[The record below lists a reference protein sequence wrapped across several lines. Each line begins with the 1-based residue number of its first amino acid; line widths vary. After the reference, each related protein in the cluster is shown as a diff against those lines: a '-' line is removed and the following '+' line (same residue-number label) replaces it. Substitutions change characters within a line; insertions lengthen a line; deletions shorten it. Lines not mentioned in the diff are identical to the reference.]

1 MRTAVARRGS
11 PSAHLETPTMQSG
24 TRVATAAPPSPP
36 DADRP
41 HRRDR
46 VRTGVNIAIGVLLA
60 YLVLFPLGMLIY
72 SSLKDSELKLPFQI
86 PGFTLGN
93 FTKIFSSPRVLEVA
107 LNSLIFVT
115 GTVVV
120 ALVISVGLAYLFER
134 TDLPG
139 RRFLAPSTL
148 APMAVPA
155 TVMAVAWVLAANPA
169 NGPLAILIRRVS
181 GLSVDIYSLP
191 GMILVAGIFGVPS
204 MYLMLAPT
212 FARLNLEFEEAA
224 ATSGAGW
231 LTRTR
236 KVVLPLTLPG
246 MSAAAMLLAVIALE
260 EFAIPSILGTPD
272 QIFVFSSLVQAAL
285 QPPSGLSDYGRASAY
300 GVLLVLLSLVMIAVY
315 RRQTRESHRFR
326 VVGGKGYRSS
336 PVRLGR
342 WRYPVMTIVLLYV
355 LVAIVIPIL
364 TLVWTSLTPY
374 LQPISLDSLSGLSFA
389 NYGAIFANPSL
400 THAIVNTLVISLVTA
415 TLTAGLGLWLALA
428 SARGGRAGR
437 ALFDLS
443 FLVFAVPSVVLGVAV
458 LFLYLFL
465 PIPVYGTIWIIVIA
479 LTTRY
484 VPRASRMIQTSLLQL
499 DGGLEEVGR
508 VSGARRGTVLRRV
521 VLPLAAPAVTR
532 TWLWVFANALGEL
545 PIALLLSSSDNR
557 TVVVLLWDMIGESA
571 NYPEASALAVLLLA
585 LSAGSVWW
593 VNRRGFQ
600 QHM

>member
-1 MRTAVARRGS
+1 
-11 PSAHLETPTMQSG
+11 MQSA
-24 TRVATAAPPSPP
+24 TRAAPAAPPRPP
-36 DADRP
+36 AEPARP
-41 HRRDR
+41 RRRGR
-46 VRTGVNIAIGVLLA
+46 VRTGVNIAIGLFLA
-60 YLVLFPLGMLIY
+60 YLVVFPLGMLVY
-72 SSLKDSELKLPFQI
+72 SSLKSAELKLPFDI
-86 PGFTLGN
+86 PGFTFDN
-93 FTKIFSSPRVLEVA
+93 FVKIFSSSRVLEVA
-107 LNSLIFVT
+107 LNSAIFVV
-115 GTVVV
+115 GTVAV
-120 ALVISVGLAYLFER
+120 ALVISVSLAYLFER

-139 RRFLAPSTL
+139 RRVLAPSAL
-148 APMAVPA
+148 APMGVPA

-169 NGPLAILIRRVS
+169 NGPLALLVERVF
-181 GLSVDIYSLP
+181 GISVTIYSLP

-236 KVVLPLTLPG
+236 KIVLPLTLPG

-260 EFAIPSILGTPD
+260 EFAIPSILGTPH

-285 QPPSGLSDYGRASAY
+285 QPPSGMSDYGLASAY
-300 GVLLVLLSLVMIAVY
+300 GVLLVLLSLVMIAIY
-315 RRQTRESHRFR
+315 RRQTRESHRFK
-326 VVGGKGYRSS
+326 VVSGKGYRSA

-342 WRYPVMTIVLLYV
+342 WRYPAAAIVALYV
-355 LVAIVIPIL
+355 LVAIVVPIL
-364 TLVWTSLTPY
+364 TLVWTSLTPF
-374 LQPISLDSLSGLSFA
+374 LQPISLHSLGSLGLA
-389 NYGAIFANPSL
+389 NYGTIFTDPNL
-400 THAIVNTLVISLVTA
+400 THAVVNTLVISLVTA
-415 TLTAGLGLWLALA
+415 TLTAGFGLWLALA
-428 SARGGRAGR
+428 SERGGRAGR

-484 VPRASRMIQTSLLQL
+484 IPRASRMLQTSLLQL

-508 VSGARRGTVLRRV
+508 VSGARHGTVLRRV
-521 VLPLAAPAVTR
+521 VLPLVAPSVTR

-545 PIALLLSSSDNR
+545 PIALLLSNSDNR

-585 LSAGSVWW
+585 VSAGSVWW

-600 QHM
+600 QHI

>member
-1 MRTAVARRGS
+1 
-11 PSAHLETPTMQSG
+11 MQSV
-24 TRVATAAPPSPP
+24 TRVAPAAPPRRP
-36 DADRP
+36 DEARP

-46 VRTGVNIAIGVLLA
+46 VLTAVNIAIGVLLA

-86 PGFTLGN
+86 PGFTIGN

-107 LNSLIFVT
+107 VNSLVFVV
-115 GTVVV
+115 GTVAL
-120 ALVISVGLAYLFER
+120 ALVISVSLAYLFER
-134 TDLPG
+134 TDIPG
-139 RRFLAPSTL
+139 RRFLAPSAL

-169 NGPLAILIRRVS
+169 NGPVALLVRRVF

-191 GMILVAGIFGVPS
+191 GMILVAGIFGVPG
-204 MYLMLAPT
+204 MYLMLAPA
-212 FARLNLEFEEAA
+212 FARLNVEFEEAA
-224 ATSGAGW
+224 AASGAGW
-231 LTRTR
+231 FTRTR
-236 KVVLPLTLPG
+236 KVVLPLTLPA

-300 GVLLVLLSLVMIAVY
+300 GVLLVLLSLVLIAVY
-315 RRQTRESHRFR
+315 RRQTRESHRFQ
-326 VVGGKGYRSS
+326 VVSGKGYRVT

-342 WRYPVMTIVLLYV
+342 WRVPVAAAVTLYV

-364 TLVWTSLTPY
+364 TLVWTSLTPF
-374 LQPISLDSLSGLSFA
+374 LQPINLHSLGDLGFG
-389 NYGAIFANPSL
+389 NYGAIFSNPSL
-400 THAIVNTLVISLVTA
+400 THAVVNTLVISLVTA

-428 SARGGRAGR
+428 STRGGRVGR
-437 ALFDLS
+437 ALFDLT

-484 VPRASRMIQTSLLQL
+484 APRASRMIQTALLQL

-521 VLPLAAPAVTR
+521 VLPLAAPSVTR

-593 VNRRGFQ
+593 VNRRGSQ

>member
-1 MRTAVARRGS
+1 
-11 PSAHLETPTMQSG
+11 MQSA
-24 TRVATAAPPSPP
+24 TRVAPPAPPPP
-36 DADRP
+36 EEVPRP

-46 VRTGVNIAIGVLLA
+46 VLTAVNIAIGVLLA
-60 YLVLFPLGMLIY
+60 YLVLFPLGMLVY

-86 PGFTLGN
+86 PGFTLAN
-93 FTKIFSSPRVLEVA
+93 FEKIFSSPRVLQVA
-107 LNSLIFVT
+107 VNSAIFVV
-115 GTVVV
+115 GTVAF
-120 ALVISVGLAYLFER
+120 ALVVSVSLAYLFER
-134 TDLPG
+134 TDIPG

-169 NGPLAILIRRVS
+169 NGPIAILVRRVF

-191 GMILVAGIFGVPS
+191 GMILVAGIFGVPG
-204 MYLMLAPT
+204 MYLMLAPA
-212 FARLNLEFEEAA
+212 FARLNVEFEEAA

-231 LTRTR
+231 FTRTR
-236 KVVLPLTLPG
+236 KVVLPLTLPA

-285 QPPSGLSDYGRASAY
+285 QPPSGQSDYGRASAY

-326 VVGGKGYRSS
+326 VVSGKGYRTTR
-336 PVRLGR
+336 VKLGR
-342 WRYPVMTIVLLYV
+342 WRLPVAGLVGLYV
-355 LVAIVIPIL
+355 LIAIVIPIL
-364 TLVWTSLTPY
+364 SLIWTSLTPF
-374 LQPISLDSLSGLSFA
+374 LQPISLKNLGDLGFG
-389 NYGAIFANPSL
+389 NYGAIFTNPSL
-400 THAIVNTLVISLVTA
+400 THAVVNTLVISLVTA
-415 TLTAGLGLWLALA
+415 TLTAGFGLWLALA
-428 SARGGRAGR
+428 ATRGGRAGQ

-484 VPRASRMIQTSLLQL
+484 IPRASRMIQTALLQL

-508 VSGARRGTVLRRV
+508 VSGARRGTVLRRI

-557 TVVVLLWDMIGESA
+557 TIVVLLWDMIGESA

-600 QHM
+600 QHI

>member
-1 MRTAVARRGS
+1 
-11 PSAHLETPTMQSG
+11 MQSA
-24 TRVATAAPPSPP
+24 TRAAPAAPPRPP
-36 DADRP
+36 AEPARP
-41 HRRDR
+41 RRRGR
-46 VRTGVNIAIGVLLA
+46 VRTGLNIAIGLFLA
-60 YLVLFPLGMLIY
+60 YLVVFPLGMLIY
-72 SSLKDSELKLPFQI
+72 SSLKSAELKLPFDI
-86 PGFTLGN
+86 PGFTLDN
-93 FTKIFSSPRVLEVA
+93 FVKIFSSPRVLEVA
-107 LNSLIFVT
+107 LNSAIFVV
-115 GTVVV
+115 GTVAV
-120 ALVISVGLAYLFER
+120 ALVISVSLAYLFER

-139 RRFLAPSTL
+139 RRVLAPSAL
-148 APMAVPA
+148 APMGVPA

-169 NGPLAILIRRVS
+169 NGPLALLVERVF
-181 GLSVDIYSLP
+181 GISVTIYSLP

-236 KVVLPLTLPG
+236 KIVLPLTLPG

-260 EFAIPSILGTPD
+260 EFAIPSILGTPH

-285 QPPSGLSDYGRASAY
+285 QPPSGMSDYGLASAY
-300 GVLLVLLSLVMIAVY
+300 GVLLVLLSLVMIALY
-315 RRQTRESHRFR
+315 RRQTRESHRFK
-326 VVGGKGYRSS
+326 VVSGKGYRSA

-342 WRYPVMTIVLLYV
+342 WRYPAAAIVTLYV
-355 LVAIVIPIL
+355 LVAIVVPIL
-364 TLVWTSLTPY
+364 TLVWTSLTPF
-374 LQPISLDSLSGLSFA
+374 LQPISLHSLGSLGFA
-389 NYGAIFANPSL
+389 NYGTIFTDPNL
-400 THAIVNTLVISLVTA
+400 THAVVNTLVISLVTA
-415 TLTAGLGLWLALA
+415 TLTAGFGLWLALA
-428 SARGGRAGR
+428 SERGGRAGR

-484 VPRASRMIQTSLLQL
+484 IPRASRMLQTSLLQL

-508 VSGARRGTVLRRV
+508 VSGARHGTVLRRV
-521 VLPLAAPAVTR
+521 VLPLVAPSVTR

-545 PIALLLSSSDNR
+545 PIALLLSNSDNR

-585 LSAGSVWW
+585 VSAGSVWW

-600 QHM
+600 QHI

>member
-1 MRTAVARRGS
+1 
-11 PSAHLETPTMQSG
+11 MQSG
-24 TRVATAAPPSPP
+24 TRVAPAAPPRPP
-36 DADRP
+36 DDSVRP
-41 HRRDR
+41 PRRDR
-46 VRTGVNIAIGVLLA
+46 VLTAVNIAIGVLLA
-60 YLVLFPLGMLIY
+60 YLVLFPLGMLVY

-93 FTKIFSSPRVLEVA
+93 FGKVFSSPRVLEVA
-107 LNSLIFVT
+107 VNSLIFVV
-115 GTVVV
+115 GTV
-120 ALVISVGLAYLFER
+120 ALALIVSVSLAYLFER

-169 NGPLAILIRRVS
+169 NGPLAILARRVF
-181 GLSVDIYSLP
+181 GLPVDIYSLP

-204 MYLMLAPT
+204 MYLMVAPA

-236 KVVLPLTLPG
+236 KVVLPLTVPA
-246 MSAAAMLLAVIALE
+246 MSAAAMLLAVVALE

-285 QPPSGLSDYGRASAY
+285 QPPSGLADYGRASAY

-326 VVGGKGYRSS
+326 VVSGKGYRAT

-342 WRYPVMTIVLLYV
+342 WRIPAAVLVTLYV

-364 TLVWTSLTPY
+364 TLAWTSLTPF
-374 LQPISLDSLSGLSFA
+374 LQPVSLGNLGDLGFG
-389 NYGAIFANPSL
+389 NYAAIFDDPSL

-415 TLTAGLGLWLALA
+415 TLTAGFGLWLALA

-437 ALFDLS
+437 TLFDLS

-484 VPRASRMIQTSLLQL
+484 IPRASRMTQTALLQL

-508 VSGARRGTVLRRV
+508 VSGARRAVVLRRI
-521 VLPLAAPAVTR
+521 VLPLIAPSVTR

-585 LSAGSVWW
+585 VSAGAVWW
-593 VNRRGFQ
+593 VNRRGYQ
-600 QHM
+600 QHI

>member
-1 MRTAVARRGS
+1 
-11 PSAHLETPTMQSG
+11 MQSV
-24 TRVATAAPPSPP
+24 TQQLSPGV
-36 DADRP
+36 RP
-41 HRRDR
+41 KRRDR
-46 VRTGVNIAIGVLLA
+46 VLVGVNIAIGVILA

-72 SSLKDSELKLPFQI
+72 SSLKDSELKLPFEI

-93 FTKIFSSPRVLEVA
+93 FTNILTSHRLAEVA
-107 LNSLIFVT
+107 LNSLIFVL
-115 GTVVV
+115 GTVAV
-120 ALVISVGLAYLFER
+120 ALVISVSLAYLFER
-134 TDLPG
+134 TDIPG

-155 TVMAVAWVLAANPA
+155 TVMAVAWVLTANPA
-169 NGPLAILIRRVS
+169 NGPLAILVERVF
-181 GLSVDIYSLP
+181 GFTVDIYSLP
-191 GMILVAGIFGVPS
+191 GMILVAGIFGVPG
-204 MYLMLAPT
+204 MYIMLAPT

-236 KVVLPLTLPG
+236 KVVLPLTLPAIT
-246 MSAAAMLLAVIALE
+246 AASMMLVVIALE
-260 EFAIPSILGTPD
+260 EFAIPAILGMPD
-272 QIFVFSSLVQAAL
+272 QIFVFASLVQAAL
-285 QPPSGLSDYGRASAY
+285 QPPSGQSNYGQASAY

-315 RRQTRESHRFR
+315 RRQTRESHRFQ
-326 VVGGKGYRSS
+326 VVGGKGYRAT

-342 WRYPVMTIVLLYV
+342 WRVPVVVIVTLYV
-355 LVAIVIPIL
+355 LVAIIVPIL
-364 TLVWTSLTPY
+364 TLIWTSLTPF
-374 LQPISLDSLSGLSFA
+374 LQPIRLGSFGSLSFA
-389 NYGAIFANPSL
+389 NYAAIFANPALS
-400 THAIVNTLVISLVTA
+400 HALFNTVVISLVTA
-415 TLTAGLGLWLALA
+415 TLTAGFAFWLALA
-428 SARGGRAGR
+428 STRGGRVGK

-443 FLVFAVPSVVLGVAV
+443 FLVFAIPSVVLGVAV

-465 PIPVYGTIWIIVIA
+465 PFRVYGTIWIIVIA

-484 VPRASRMIQTSLLQL
+484 IPRGSRMIQTSLLQL

-508 VSGARRGTVLRRV
+508 VSGATTGTVLRRIV
-521 VLPLAAPAVTR
+521 FPLAAPAVSR

-585 LSAGSVWW
+585 LSAVSVWW

>member
-1 MRTAVARRGS
+1 
-11 PSAHLETPTMQSG
+11 MQSG

>member
-1 MRTAVARRGS
+1 
-11 PSAHLETPTMQSG
+11 MQSA
-24 TRVATAAPPSPP
+24 TRAAPAAPPRPP
-36 DADRP
+36 ADPVRP
-41 HRRDR
+41 RRRGR
-46 VRTGVNIAIGVLLA
+46 VRTGVNIAVGVFLA
-60 YLVLFPLGMLIY
+60 YLVVFPLGMLVY
-72 SSLKDSELKLPFQI
+72 SSLKSSELKLPFDI
-86 PGFTLGN
+86 PGFTFDN
-93 FTKIFSSPRVLEVA
+93 FVKIFSSPRVLEVA
-107 LNSLIFVT
+107 LNSAIFVV
-115 GTVVV
+115 GTVAV
-120 ALVISVGLAYLFER
+120 ALAISVSLAYLFER
-134 TDLPG
+134 TDMPG
-139 RRFLAPSTL
+139 RRVLAPSAL
-148 APMAVPA
+148 APMGVPA

-169 NGPLAILIRRVS
+169 NGPLALLVERVF

-236 KVVLPLTLPG
+236 KIVLPLTLPG
-246 MSAAAMLLAVIALE
+246 MSAAAMLLSVIALE
-260 EFAIPSILGTPD
+260 EFAIPSILGTPH

-285 QPPSGLSDYGRASAY
+285 QPPSGMSDYGLASAY
-300 GVLLVLLSLVMIAVY
+300 GVLLVLLSLVMIALY
-315 RRQTRESHRFR
+315 RRQTRESHRFK
-326 VVGGKGYRSS
+326 VVTGKGYRSA

-342 WRYPVMTIVLLYV
+342 WRYPAAAIVALYV
-355 LVAIVIPIL
+355 LVAIVVPIL
-364 TLVWTSLTPY
+364 TLVWTSLTPF
-374 LQPISLDSLSGLSFA
+374 LQPISLHSIGSLGLA
-389 NYGAIFANPSL
+389 NYGTIFTDPNL
-400 THAIVNTLVISLVTA
+400 THAVVNTLVISLVTA
-415 TLTAGLGLWLALA
+415 TLTAAFGLWLALA
-428 SARGGRAGR
+428 SSRGGRAGR

-484 VPRASRMIQTSLLQL
+484 IPRASRMLQTSLLQL

-508 VSGARRGTVLRRV
+508 VSGARHGTVLRRV
-521 VLPLAAPAVTR
+521 VLPLVAPSVTR

-545 PIALLLSSSDNR
+545 PIALLLSNSDNR

-585 LSAGSVWW
+585 VSAGSVWW

-600 QHM
+600 QHI